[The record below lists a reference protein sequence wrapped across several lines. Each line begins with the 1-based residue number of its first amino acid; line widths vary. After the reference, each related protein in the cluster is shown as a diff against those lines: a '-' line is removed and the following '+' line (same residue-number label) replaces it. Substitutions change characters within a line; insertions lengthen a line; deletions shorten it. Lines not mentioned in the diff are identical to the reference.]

1 MNVIIFDPIDDYA
14 KAVELIKNVFSTHI
28 PPLLSSDNHLES
40 EEDGFDTMGTYESEY
55 HEIDQSALLLQG
67 MVNIQAKE
75 MIRSLGALL
84 IFLMTYTRKDHFEH
98 DQPSI
103 SIHSFIPL
111 DLENYML
118 VDRVGLSSLKLD

>member
-1 MNVIIFDPIDDYA
+1 MGMH
-14 KAVELIKNVFSTHI
+14 E
-28 PPLLSSDNHLES
+28 SD
-40 EEDGFDTMGTYESEY
+40 Y
-55 HEIDQSALLLQG
+55 HEIDQSTLLLQG

-75 MIRSLGALL
+75 MIRSIGALL
-84 IFLMTYTRKDHFEH
+84 IFLMTYVRKDHFEH

-118 VDRVGLSSLKLD
+118 IDRVRLISIHAWLMMKDVSEEADSIVHSCKSWYLYDCSPSLHD